1 MAEIVLVDGV
11 LESEISIF
19 NRNMQFGDGL
29 FETCVSKG
37 NNILFWQRH
46 LSRLNRGCEKLNIK
60 KIAESVWLEDIKK
73 ALSLSLEKNCI
84 IKLILSRGNS
94 LRGYSYSED
103 IEPVRVVIV
112 SEIKKTKSKYSVSLE
127 YASSGF
133 HSNPKLAGIKHC
145 NRLEQILARAN
156 MEGDEVIMLDENQNI
171 VSVTQGNIYFIFG
184 NKLLTPKL
192 DRCGV
197 VGSRRSLILELA
209 RSINLEVDED
219 TISIEQAEKANEVF
233 ISNSLI
239 GIQSVSSIGSY
250 YLNNNPLTK
259 EIKAAYI
266 SITQDIKSWTCL

>member
-1 MAEIVLVDGV
+1 MTQVVLINGKEQTKV
-11 LESEISIF
+11 SIF
-19 NRNMQFGDGL
+19 NRNMQYGDGL
-29 FETCVSKG
+29 FETCIAKD
-37 NNILFWQRH
+37 NRILLWSNHFA
-46 LSRLNRGCEKLNIK
+46 RLNKGCEKLNIK
-60 KIAESVWLEDIKK
+60 KIDESHWMSDLKK
-73 ALSLSLEKNCI
+73 AFALSEHNNCI
-84 IKLILSRGNS
+84 VKLILSRGDS
-94 LRGYSYSED
+94 SRGYGYKDD
-103 IEPVRVVIV
+103 ISPVRIVII
-112 SEIKKTKSKYSVSLE
+112 SEMKKTVVNNSFSLE
-127 YASSGF
+127 YSDSGY

-156 MEGDEVIMLDENQNI
+156 MEEDEAIMIDENQNI

-259 EIKAAYI
+259 KIKAAYI
-266 SITQDIKSWTCL
+266 STTQDIKSWTCL